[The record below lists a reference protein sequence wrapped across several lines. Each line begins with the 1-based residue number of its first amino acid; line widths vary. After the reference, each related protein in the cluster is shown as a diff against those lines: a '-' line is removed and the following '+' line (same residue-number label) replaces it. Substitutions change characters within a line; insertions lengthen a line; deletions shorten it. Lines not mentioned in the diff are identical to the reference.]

1 MSINKIKV
9 MNNQIVLNAL
19 NAQLL
24 EKQKIALEH
33 KEQSHIPKNETLRS
47 DILKWFR
54 DNVSSKVP
62 NITASQ
68 HSIEISKSQNPN
80 SSWGGCTLSLDIDYK
95 TRNPI
100 SVKMNWYG
108 SSARLEDENTL
119 IDVEIFGAVASKLGI
134 ISHEF
139 INNWYPAFK
148 NISAKLEEL
157 ESEIHE
163 INRSI
168 SQVESDIRVE
178 GLDSYK
184 KEGFALTLDKNT
196 ICERNWT
203 HEDPEYKIR
212 QDNRSIKLSTGRS
225 NYNYVWATSFKILK
239 INKYKVSVEV
249 TQDKGESIEKTTVYE
264 VSAKKFNDFIQE
276 VYNWQNG
283 GSQSAKNSAAKRYK
297 TYSKV
302 EA

>member
-1 MSINKIKV
+1 

-33 KEQSHIPKNETLRS
+33 KEQSQSPKNEALRLN
-47 DILKWFR
+47 ILEWFR
-54 DNVSSKVP
+54 DNVSTKIP

-68 HSIEISKSQNPN
+68 HSIEISRSQNPN
-80 SSWGGCTLSLDIDYK
+80 SSWGGCTLSLDIDYR

-157 ESEIHE
+157 ESEIHD

-168 SQVESDIRVE
+168 RQVESDVRVE
-178 GLDSYK
+178 GLDRYK

-196 ICERNWT
+196 TCERNW
-203 HEDPEYKIR
+203 HSDDRAYEIKE
-212 QDNRSIKLSTGRS
+212 DNRTIKLSTGRS
-225 NYNYVWATSFKILK
+225 KYNYVWVTSFKILK

-249 TQDKGESIEKTTVYE
+249 TQDKGESTEKTAVYE
-264 VSAKKFNDFIQE
+264 VSAKKFNEFIQD
-276 VYNWQNG
+276 VYDWQNG
-283 GSQSAKNSAAKRYK
+283 GSQRNSDSAAKIYERHN
-297 TYSKV
+297 TKV

>member
-1 MSINKIKV
+1 MSNKI
-9 MNNQIVLNAL
+9 ILSAL

-33 KEQSHIPKNETLRS
+33 KEQSHSPKIEAQRLN
-47 DILKWFR
+47 ILEWFR
-54 DNVSSKVP
+54 DNVSSKIP

-68 HSIEISKSQNPN
+68 HSIEISRSENPN
-80 SSWGGCTLSLDIDYK
+80 SSWGGCTLSLDIDYR

-134 ISHEF
+134 ISHQF

-157 ESEIHE
+157 ESEIHD

-168 SQVESDIRVE
+168 RQVESDLRMQ

-184 KEGFALTLDKNT
+184 KEGFALTLDKNIT
-196 ICERNWT
+196 CERNWDV
-203 HEDPEYKIR
+203 EDHPYEIR
-212 QDNRSIKLSTGRS
+212 ESDRCIKLSTGRS
-225 NYNYVWATSFKILK
+225 NYDYVWVTSFKILK
-239 INKYKVSVEV
+239 INKYKVSIEV
-249 TQDKGESIEKTTVYE
+249 TQDKGQSTEKIRVYE
-264 VSAKKFNDFIQE
+264 VSAKKFNDFIE
-276 VYNWQNG
+276 DVYDWQNG
-283 GSQSAKNSAAKRYK
+283 GSQRAANSAAERLARYN
-297 TYSKV
+297 KV
-302 EA
+302 DA

>member
-1 MSINKIKV
+1 MSNKI
-9 MNNQIVLNAL
+9 ILSAL

-33 KEQSHIPKNETLRS
+33 KEQSYSPKNNELRLN
-47 DILKWFR
+47 ILEWFKK
-54 DNVSSKVP
+54 NVSSKVP
-62 NITASQ
+62 NINASQ
-68 HSIEISKSQNPN
+68 HSIEISRSESPN

-157 ESEIHE
+157 EYEIHD

-168 SQVESDIRVE
+168 HQVESDLRVQ

-184 KEGFALTLDKNT
+184 KEGFALTLDEKT

-203 HEDPEYKIR
+203 PEDPEYKIK
-212 QDNRSIKLSTGRS
+212 QYNHVIKLSTGRF
-225 NYNYVWATSFKILK
+225 NHNYVWATSFKILK

-276 VYNWQNG
+276 VYDWQNG
-283 GSQSAKNSAAKRYK
+283 GSQSAKNSAAKRYE

>member
-1 MSINKIKV
+1 MSNKI
-9 MNNQIVLNAL
+9 ILSAL

-24 EKQKIALEH
+24 EKQKNVSDYR
-33 KEQSHIPKNETLRS
+33 EQEYSPKNEALRS

-54 DNVSSKVP
+54 DNVSQKIP
-62 NITASQ
+62 NITASE
-68 HSIEISKSQNPN
+68 HSIEISRSNTPN
-80 SSWGGCTLSLDIDYK
+80 SSWGGCTLSLDMDYR

-119 IDVEIFGAVASKLGI
+119 IDVEIFGAIASKLGI

-139 INNWYPAFK
+139 INNWYVASK

-157 ESEIHE
+157 EYEIYE
-163 INRSI
+163 INKSI
-168 SQVESDIRVE
+168 RQIESDIRAE

-184 KEGFALTLDKNT
+184 KEGFELTLDKNT
-196 ICERNWT
+196 TCERNWDS
-203 HEDPEYKIR
+203 EDRAYEIKES
-212 QDNRSIKLSTGRS
+212 NRTTKLSTGRS
-225 NYNYVWATSFKILK
+225 NYDYVWVTSFKILK

-249 TQDKGESIEKTTVYE
+249 IQDKGESTEKIRVCE
-264 VSAKKFNDFIQE
+264 VSAKKFNDFIE
-276 VYNWQNG
+276 DVYDWQNG
-283 GSQSAKNSAAKRYK
+283 GSQRSAVEAAKRYERY
-297 TYSKV
+297 TKV

>member
-1 MSINKIKV
+1 

-24 EKQKIALEH
+24 EKQKVALEYR
-33 KEQSHIPKNETLRS
+33 EQEYSPKNEALRS

-54 DNVSSKVP
+54 DNVSTKIP

-68 HSIEISKSQNPN
+68 HSIEISRSQNPN
-80 SSWGGCTLSLDIDYK
+80 SSWGGCTLSLDIDYR

-148 NISAKLEEL
+148 NNGAKLEEL
-157 ESEIHE
+157 ESEIHD

-178 GLDSYK
+178 GLNRYK

-196 ICERNWT
+196 ACEINWNS
-203 HEDPEYKIR
+203 EDRAYEIKES
-212 QDNRSIKLSTGRS
+212 NRTIKLSTGRS
-225 NYNYVWATSFKILK
+225 NYDYVWVTSFKILK

-249 TQDKGESIEKTTVYE
+249 TLDNLEKTAVYE
-264 VSAKKFNDFIQE
+264 VSAKKFNDFIQD
-276 VYNWQNG
+276 VYDWQNG
-283 GSQSAKNSAAKRYK
+283 GSQRAAVEAAKRYERHN
-297 TYSKV
+297 TKV